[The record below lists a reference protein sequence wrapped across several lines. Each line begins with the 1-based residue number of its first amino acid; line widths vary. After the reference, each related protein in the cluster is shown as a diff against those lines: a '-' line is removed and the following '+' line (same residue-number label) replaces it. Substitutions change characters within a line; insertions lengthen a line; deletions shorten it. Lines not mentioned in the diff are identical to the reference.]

1 MMFFD
6 VFTHQSDTARAS
18 REYDSCGRG
27 VCTLGNG
34 AMQVFTDEEDE
45 STLLEQ
51 LRLAMVRKSTI
62 LYAPVSRMENSHLP
76 RPAQD
81 KKITTWILS
90 AGKRGGGSR
99 GG

>member
-1 MMFFD
+1 
-6 VFTHQSDTARAS
+6 
-18 REYDSCGRG
+18 
-27 VCTLGNG
+27 
-34 AMQVFTDEEDE
+34 MQVFTDEEDE

-81 KKITTWILS
+81 KKS
-90 AGKRGGGSR
+90 QHGYCP
-99 GG
+99 

>member
-1 MMFFD
+1 MAWPIMMF
-6 VFTHQSDTARAS
+6 FTHQSDTARAS

-51 LRLAMVRKSTI
+51 LRLAMVRKNTI

-90 AGKRGGGSR
+90 AGKRG
-99 GG
+99 